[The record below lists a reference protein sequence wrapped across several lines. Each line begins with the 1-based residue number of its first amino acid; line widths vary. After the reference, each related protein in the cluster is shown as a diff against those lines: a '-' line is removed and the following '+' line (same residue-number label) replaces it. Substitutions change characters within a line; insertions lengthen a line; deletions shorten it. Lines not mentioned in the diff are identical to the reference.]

1 MTISRLYARLI
12 RRLGHRRW
20 FSLLVKHA
28 LSKLDR
34 TLIRASR
41 GRFSLSGREM
51 ATMLLTTKG
60 RRSGKERTTPVYYVR
75 DGPNLVAAC
84 ENFGL
89 GAASEWP
96 KNLLADAY
104 ARIQIG
110 ATASEYCARLATDAE
125 IARSMPRLVEMWPA
139 HDTYLERTGTRYV
152 FVFQPVG
159 ASA

>member
-1 MTISRLYARLI
+1 MIRLYARLI
-12 RRLGHRRW
+12 RRLGHHRW

-34 TLIRASR
+34 SLILASR

-51 ATMLLTTKG
+51 GTMLLTTKG
-60 RRSGKERTTPVYYVR
+60 RRSGKERTTPVYYVH
-75 DGPNLVAAC
+75 DGPKNLVAAC

-89 GAASEWP
+89 EVASEWP
-96 KNLLADAY
+96 KNLLADAH

-110 ATASEYCARLATDAE
+110 ATASEYRARLATDAE

-139 HDTYLERTGTRYV
+139 HDTYLQRTGTRYV

-159 ASA
+159 ASP

>member
-1 MTISRLYARLI
+1 MMISRLYARLI
-12 RRLGHRRW
+12 RRLGHHRW

-96 KNLLADAY
+96 KNLLADAH

-110 ATASEYCARLATDAE
+110 TTASEYRARLATDAE
-125 IARSMPRLVEMWPA
+125 IARSLPRLVEMWPA

>member
-1 MTISRLYARLI
+1 
-12 RRLGHRRW
+12 
-20 FSLLVKHA
+20 
-28 LSKLDR
+28 
-34 TLIRASR
+34 
-41 GRFSLSGREM
+41 M

-60 RRSGKERTTPVYYVR
+60 RRSGKERTTPVSYVR

-89 GAASEWP
+89 EVASDWP

-110 ATASEYCARLATDAE
+110 ATTSEYRARIATDAE

-152 FVFQPVG
+152 FVFQPVE